1 MTTRSLKTVTTTEE
15 RQAGAEFGAGFFIYR
30 NTDVQR
36 IADIQTNGFAP
47 RY

>member
-1 MTTRSLKTVTTTEE
+1 MTTRSLKTVTITEE
-15 RQAGAEFGAGFFIYR
+15 RQAGAIGAGFFIYR
-30 NTDVQR
+30 NNDVQR